1 MGSTHRS
8 PAIVLRRRNLR
19 EADRIVTLYTRT
31 HGKVAAIARGV
42 KKPTSRLAGHL
53 ELGTV
58 VDLSFAEG
66 KGDLYTVTGA
76 QGITPMVHASGVIDV
91 LPVFTHFLEVVDQ
104 MTQDAEPDTRLYD
117 LLSSTLQQLDLMVL
131 REQSRAAAL
140 RASFDLSLLRLLGL
154 LPELRA
160 CVSCRAELFPVE
172 NRLSF
177 QLGGVL
183 CPNCVDEDHGSV
195 AISVDVLKLLRYFAT
210 SEGPEMPALYIP
222 AKTQASLFFVLDQL
236 FAYLLSREIASSK
249 FRRAVEKLHTGP
261 SSSSTTPVKKK
272 AETSVGTATVAPA
285 V

>member
-140 RASFDLSLLRLLGL
+140 RTSFDLSLLR
-154 LPELRA
+154 
-160 CVSCRAELFPVE
+160 
-172 NRLSF
+172 
-177 QLGGVL
+177 
-183 CPNCVDEDHGSV
+183 
-195 AISVDVLKLLRYFAT
+195 
-210 SEGPEMPALYIP
+210 
-222 AKTQASLFFVLDQL
+222 
-236 FAYLLSREIASSK
+236 
-249 FRRAVEKLHTGP
+249 
-261 SSSSTTPVKKK
+261 
-272 AETSVGTATVAPA
+272 
-285 V
+285 